1 MNYRYRTSSIS
12 FGGPLTPVVRNIII
26 ACAAVYLVQLLFG
39 NLITRYFSLTPFLVV
54 ERFYFWQFFTY
65 MFLHDRGDLLHLLFN
80 MLSLFMF
87 GCELERHWGGRRFF
101 NYYCLTGLG
110 AGLCV
115 FLVPSNYLT
124 STLGASGAVY
134 GVLLAYGLTFPD
146 RILYMYML
154 FPLPA
159 KYFVM
164 IIGGIVFLTAL
175 ASSNS
180 GVSNAA
186 HLGGMAFGYVYL
198 KKFQKRRLR
207 SRTDPL
213 SWIKEAYFQWKLK
226 RARRKFAVYL
236 NKKERGRDKNETIH

>member
-26 ACAAVYLVQLLFG
+26 ACVAVYIVQLLFG
-39 NLITRYFSLTPFLVV
+39 NRITFYFSLTPALVV

-101 NYYCLTGLG
+101 NYYCLTGVG

-115 FLVPSNYLT
+115 FLLPSNYLT

-146 RILYMYML
+146 RILYMYLL

-186 HLGGMAFGYVYL
+186 HLGGMAFGFVYL
-198 KKFQKRRLR
+198 KKFQKRRTKSTIDLVSKIR
-207 SRTDPL
+207 D
-213 SWIKEAYFQWKLK
+213 AYFQWKLK
-226 RARRKFAVYL
+226 RARKKFAVYL
-236 NKKERGRDKNETIH
+236 NKKERQRNKDETIH

>member
-26 ACAAVYLVQLLFG
+26 ACVGVYLVQLLFG
-39 NLITRYFSLTPFLVV
+39 NVITLYFSLTPVLVV
-54 ERFYFWQFFTY
+54 ERFYLWQFFTY

-87 GCELERHWGGRRFF
+87 GCELERHWGGRRFL
-101 NYYCLTGLG
+101 NYYCLTGVG

-115 FLVPSNYLT
+115 FLLPSNYLT

-146 RILYMYML
+146 RILYMYLL

-198 KKFQKRRLR
+198 KKFQKRRTKSTIDLV
-207 SRTDPL
+207 SK
-213 SWIKEAYFQWKLK
+213 IKDAYFHWKLK
-226 RARRKFAVYL
+226 RARKKFAVYL
-236 NKKERGRDKNETIH
+236 NKKERQRNKDETIH

>member
-26 ACAAVYLVQLLFG
+26 ACVAVYVVQLVFG
-39 NLITRYFSLTPFLVV
+39 HLITFYFSLTPALVV

-101 NYYCLTGLG
+101 NYYCLTGVG

-115 FLVPSNYLT
+115 CVLPSNYLT

-146 RILYMYML
+146 RILYMYLL

-198 KKFQKRRLR
+198 KKFQKRRTKSTIDLL
-207 SRTDPL
+207 SRLKDT
-213 SWIKEAYFQWKLK
+213 YFQWKLK

-236 NKKERGRDKNETIH
+236 NKKERQRNKDETIH